1 MRSSNPVFSRAEAFN
16 SQQGGYA
23 PAGQYAPGQPYP
35 GQSYPGQPYPGQPYP
50 APGQQYGHQPVQT
63 APGVMTIDDVITKS
77 AITMGVLMATAAITF
92 LMLPIQFL
100 SATAI
105 VAGLVAFVAVMV
117 VSFRRTVSPVFVLLY
132 AAIEGVFIG
141 AFSAMFEYLYPGIVT
156 PAVLGTFVAAG
167 VTLAAYKYFRIRV
180 TSQFRKMVTIGTMAL
195 AGVMLVNLVLSL
207 FGINTGI
214 ISVTG
219 GVSMLAIL
227 FSALGVGLAVM
238 NLILDFDYIEQGI
251 AMRAPASESWRGAFG
266 LTVTMVWLY
275 TELLRILS
283 YFQRN

>member
-1 MRSSNPVFSRAEAFN
+1 MRSTNPVFSRAEAFN
-16 SQQGGYA
+16 GQQGSYP
-23 PAGQYAPGQPYP
+23 PAGQYAPGQPHP
-35 GQSYPGQPYPGQPYP
+35 GQAYPGQPYPGQPYP
-50 APGQQYGHQPVQT
+50 APGQQYGYQPVPT
-63 APGVMTIDDVITKS
+63 TGVMTIDDVITKS
-77 AITMGVLMATAAITF
+77 AITMGVLMATAAVTF
-92 LMLPIQFL
+92 LMLPIQLL
-100 SATAI
+100 SVTAI
-105 VAGLVAFVAVMV
+105 VAGLVAFVTVMI
-117 VSFRRTVSPVFVLLY
+117 VSFRRTISPALVLVY

-180 TSQFRKMVTIGTMAL
+180 TSQFRKMVTIGTIAL

-207 FGINTGI
+207 FGVNTGI

-219 GVSMLAIL
+219 QVSLLAIL

>member
-1 MRSSNPVFSRAEAFN
+1 MRSTNPVFSRSEAF
-16 SQQGGYA
+16 SGQA
-23 PAGQYAPGQPYP
+23 PAGQQTATYAPGQ
-35 GQSYPGQPYPGQPYP
+35 GYPGQPYAGQGFSPQAYP
-50 APGQQYGHQPVQT
+50 APGQQYGYQPAT
-63 APGVMTIDDVITKS
+63 PAGVMTIDDVITKS
-77 AITMGVLMATAAITF
+77 AITMGVLMLSAAAAF
-92 LMLPIQFL
+92 LMVPPQLL

-105 VAGLVAFVAVMV
+105 VAGLVAFVAVMA
-117 VSFRRTVSPVFVLLY
+117 VSLRRQISPALVLVY
-132 AAIEGVFIG
+132 AVIEGVFIG

-180 TSQFRKMVTIGTMAL
+180 TSKFRSMVTIGTMAL
-195 AGVMLVNLVLSL
+195 AGVMLLNLVLSL

-219 GVSMLAIL
+219 EVSLIAVL

-251 AMRAPASESWRGAFG
+251 AVRAPATESWRAALG